1 MDGCV
6 WKRLGLVRA
15 VMHEQPFHAASFAQS
30 RGTVAC
36 VERGYGDGEKGV
48 VRWLERNERA
58 GRPSMGQVIRAT
70 YAAFEL
76 PVARNAYRTWVVGCY
91 RPTWCTAYLTT
102 RICLGID
109 PILRA
114 VRVYTRIAL
123 KGLAREATR
132 DWPTQ
137 WKKERKKKW
146 NKRDSR
152 RSSLLPSCR
161 SFHLSERSRHR
172 AD

>member
-1 MDGCV
+1 MENIQAFVDQHTSAVDSIDRLPWHLCKTLRGWIV

-48 VRWLERNERA
+48 VRWLGRNERA

-76 PVARNAYRTWVVGCY
+76 PVARNAYRT
-91 RPTWCTAYLTT
+91 
-102 RICLGID
+102 
-109 PILRA
+109 
-114 VRVYTRIAL
+114 
-123 KGLAREATR
+123 
-132 DWPTQ
+132 
-137 WKKERKKKW
+137 
-146 NKRDSR
+146 
-152 RSSLLPSCR
+152 
-161 SFHLSERSRHR
+161 
-172 AD
+172 